1 MCEQTLFIMIE
12 LFRTEQ
18 RRLGDLVPH
27 AKNPRKITAVKQR
40 ELEEKL
46 GKYGL
51 IGIAVIDADG
61 TIISGKQRTERLVQM
76 GFADKVV
83 DVRVAVRKL
92 TDDEL
97 KEVMLIENNHWGEWD
112 AHLLKEEFSQFLPE
126 FDFGIDFAKLDAE
139 VAEMA
144 EQKETPEMPIVAKY
158 SEHYTAFII
167 VCTNEIDENN
177 VAEMLGIDRQR
188 CYKSTKVGRSHVLP
202 AKQFQEVW
210 KSAKS

>member
-1 MCEQTLFIMIE
+1 MNE

-27 AKNPRKITAVKQR
+27 AKNPRKISAANQR
-40 ELEEKL
+40 ELEQRL

-51 IGIAVIDADG
+51 IGIAVVDADN
-61 TIISGKQRTERLVQM
+61 TIISGKQRCERLVQM

-112 AHLLKEEFSQFLPE
+112 AHLLKEEFSGFLND
-126 FDFGIDFAKLDAE
+126 FNFGIDFAKMDAD
-139 VAEMA
+139 VAELTA
-144 EQKETPEMPIVAKY
+144 PAPVAEMPIVPKFSEKY
-158 SEHYTAFII
+158 SAFII

-177 VAEMLGIDRQR
+177 VAELLRIERAQ
-188 CYKSTKVGRSHVLP
+188 CYKSSKVGGTHVVT
-202 AKQFQEVW
+202 AKQFQELW
-210 KSAKS
+210 KSVKS